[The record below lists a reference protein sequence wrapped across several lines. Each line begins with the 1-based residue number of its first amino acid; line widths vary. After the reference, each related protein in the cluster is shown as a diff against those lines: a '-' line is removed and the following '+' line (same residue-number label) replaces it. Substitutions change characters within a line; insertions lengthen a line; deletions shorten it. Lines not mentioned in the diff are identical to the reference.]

1 MVTRRSFVLSSVVL
15 SVGCAWRGSRPDPT
29 GAKVRPPA
37 VGQSW
42 RYAKRNGF
50 SGKLIDA
57 QVDQV
62 ASVADTV
69 RIDSR
74 SEVGAAP
81 TRKSWGKVWLEKY
94 VGDSNLP
101 GPLPSEVQQPWGRV
115 LVDPHWPQVQ
125 VYEKSIPLWPTQLA
139 SGASMRY
146 DTEYKTPEHQVGLT
160 WNQTMSVHG
169 WESVTVPA
177 GHFTA
182 LRYTNLINFS
192 DTDATRVNCVRKETL
207 WFAPEVGR
215 WIARESAGT
224 YYLDDSVDDTLYE
237 ESSFRWE
244 LVSYT

>member
-1 MVTRRSFVLSSVVL
+1 VVTRRSFVLSSVAL
-15 SVGCAWRGSRPDPT
+15 SAGCVWRRARPDPT
-29 GAKVRPPA
+29 GAKLRPPA

-50 SGKLIDA
+50 SGKLIDD

-62 ASVADTV
+62 AEVGDTV

-74 SEVGAAP
+74 SEAGAAS

-94 VGDSNLP
+94 VGNPSPP
-101 GPLPSEVQQPWGRV
+101 GPLPSEVQQPWGHV
-115 LVDPHWPQVQ
+115 LVDAHWPQVQ
-125 VYEKSIPLWPTQLA
+125 VYEKAIPLWPRPLA
-139 SGASMRY
+139 SGASAHY
-146 DTEYKTPEHQVGLT
+146 NTEYKTPDHQSGLP
-160 WNQTMSVHG
+160 WDQTMSAHG

-177 GHFTA
+177 GRFTA

-192 DTDATRVNCVRKETL
+192 DTDASRVSCVRKETL